1 MNTNVL
7 IMGKGGR
14 EHALAKKIQ
23 ESSLLNKLWVCP
35 GNPGMALQGISCIE
49 NDSTESVVSFCL
61 KQEIK
66 VVILGPENYILSDLK
81 DSLEENGIYCFAPKS
96 EVALLESSKAFSK
109 KILHAAKIPTARAQA
124 VNTWTEG
131 LQILENHNFE
141 KSGIVLKADGLAQG
155 KGVWVCQ
162 TSDEAKEAFKQLT
175 HDFGY
180 PVLIEEM
187 LLGSELSVFAVCKGK
202 SFRILGTAC
211 DYKRITEDPFSANT
225 GGMGS
230 YSPCDFLTADDL
242 KKIETIYKNVLSVL
256 DEQGLSYEGFLFA
269 GLMKTREDLF
279 VLEFNVRM
287 GDPETQS
294 LLPRVSEDLLKMIIE
309 ARDGELSNGW
319 SENSSDY
326 SVHIVAASKG
336 YPFKDMLLGQ
346 KIRLPQNTEHILFA
360 GVQEDHGNLVNSG
373 GRVLGV
379 TAIGNSKLEARS
391 KANSEISDIFFEG
404 IYYRKD
410 IGT

>member
-1 MNTNVL
+1 MKTNVL

-23 ESSLLNKLWVCP
+23 ESPLLNQLWVCP
-35 GNPGMALQGISCIE
+35 GNPGMAMQGISCVE
-49 NDSTESVVSFCL
+49 DDSTTSVVSFCL
-61 KQEIK
+61 KQNIK

-81 DSLEENGIYCFAPKS
+81 TSLEENGVYCFAPTA
-96 EVALLESSKAFSK
+96 EAALLESSKAFSK
-109 KILHAAKIPTARAQA
+109 KILQSAGIPTAKAQT
-124 VNTWTEG
+124 VTTSTEG
-131 LQILENHNFE
+131 LRVLENHNFE
-141 KSGIVLKADGLAQG
+141 KAGIVLKADGLAQG

-162 TSDEAKEAFKQLT
+162 SSDEAKEALKQLS
-175 HDFGY
+175 HDYGY

-187 LLGSELSVFAVCKGK
+187 LLGEELSAFAVCKDQN
-202 SFRILGTAC
+202 FRILGTAC

-230 YSPCDFLTADDL
+230 YSPCDFLEPEDFP
-242 KKIETIYKNVLSVL
+242 KVESIFKNVLTEL
-256 DEQGLSYEGFLFA
+256 AAQGLNYEGFLFA

-294 LLPRVSEDLLKMIIE
+294 LLPRVREDLLEMILQ
-309 ARDGELSNGW
+309 ARDGKLSSGW
-319 SENSSDY
+319 SENSSEY
-326 SVHIVAASKG
+326 AVHVVATSKG

-346 KIRLPQNTEHILFA
+346 TIHLPSDFKNILFA
-360 GVQEDHGNLVNSG
+360 GVSKAQEDLVNSG

-379 TAIGNSKLEARS
+379 TAIAATKAEARS
-391 KANSEISDIFFEG
+391 KAYSEIADVFFEG
-404 IYYRKD
+404 VYYRKD

>member
-23 ESSLLNKLWVCP
+23 ESPLLNQIWVCP
-35 GNPGMALQGISCIE
+35 GNSGMSLQGISCVE
-49 NDSTESVVSFCL
+49 DDSTEAVISFCK
-61 KQEIK
+61 KQNITI
-66 VVILGPENYILSDLK
+66 VILGPENYIISNLK
-81 DSLEENGIYCFAPKS
+81 TSLEKNGIYCFAPTA
-96 EVALLESSKAFSK
+96 EAAHLESSKSFSK
-109 KILHAAKIPTARAQA
+109 KILQNAKIPTAKAQA
-124 VNTWTEG
+124 VNSWSEG
-131 LQILENHNFE
+131 LQVLETHNFE

-162 TSDEAKEAFKQLT
+162 TSDEATEAFKQIS

-187 LLGSELSVFAVCKGK
+187 LLGAELSVFAVCKGR

-211 DYKRITEDPFSANT
+211 DYKRISEDPFSANT

-230 YSPCDFLTADDL
+230 YSPCDFLSEEDF
-242 KKIETIYKNVLSVL
+242 KKIESIYHNVLIEL

-294 LLPRVSEDLLKMIIE
+294 LLPRISEDLLEMILK
-309 ARDGELSNGW
+309 ARDGKLINGW
-319 SENSSDY
+319 SENSSNY
-326 SVHIVAASKG
+326 SLHVVATSKG

-346 KIRLPQNTEHILFA
+346 KIHLPQNIENIIFA
-360 GVQEDHGNLVNSG
+360 GVKDDHGDLVNNG

-379 TAIGNSKLEARS
+379 TSIAASKAEARS
-391 KANSEISDIFFEG
+391 KAYSEISNVFFEG